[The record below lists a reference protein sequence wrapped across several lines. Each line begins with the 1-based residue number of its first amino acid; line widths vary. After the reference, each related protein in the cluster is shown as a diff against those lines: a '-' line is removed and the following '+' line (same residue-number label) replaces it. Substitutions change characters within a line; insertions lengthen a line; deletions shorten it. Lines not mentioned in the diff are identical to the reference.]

1 MVIISVVTKKVVTEE
16 AAESTIDA
24 ETMKEGSDVKETL
37 RMIWLRIHTFRK
49 GILITIAAT
58 ITSREK
64 ARKVRA
70 TYFGT
75 ASNGCLANVKR
86 PISTLCKST

>member
-16 AAESTIDA
+16 AAESTTVV
-24 ETMKEGSDVKETL
+24 ETMKEGSDVKKTL
-37 RMIWLRIHTFRK
+37 RMIWPRIHTFRK
-49 GILITIAAT
+49 GILTTIAVK

-75 ASNGCLANVKR
+75 ASNGYLANVKR

>member
-1 MVIISVVTKKVVTEE
+1 MVIISDVTKKEVTEE
-16 AAESTIDA
+16 AAESTIVV

-37 RMIWLRIHTFRK
+37 RMTWPRIHTFRK
-49 GILITIAAT
+49 GILTTIAAT

-86 PISTLCKST
+86 PISTLCKSI